1 VIRRVALAGSPWRT
15 FSTRSGFAVYCGSS
29 PTKVGKVRKTLTA
42 RRRRVHRGHAAG
54 LTRRVWRN
62 GPLVGRKLC
71 RCISQPRP
79 FGEFGNGRSCFVIGD
94 GLSWLARL
102 GSRMSL
108 RPMPLLSIVLNEAGL
123 HARRSRQISSSSP
136 GTPNQPALHVLDK
149 KAPGLWAEVATVYTK
164 LQAAAWGGEQPT
176 STEMRELAKRL
187 RAAGF

>member
-15 FSTRSGFAVYCGSS
+15 FSTRSGFAIYCGSS

-108 RPMPLLSIVLNEAGL
+108 RPLLSRSEQAGTGGEDSPAQPTET
-123 HARRSRQISSSSP
+123 ARSA
-136 GTPNQPALHVLDK
+136 GTATPPVSA
-149 KAPGLWAEVATVYTK
+149 GSVATFVATPPVTASRKSASGMSQSSTCTYT
-164 LQAAAWGGEQPT
+164 LSVNAGE
-176 STEMRELAKRL
+176 
-187 RAAGF
+187 